1 MQNNRITCHA
11 TKHIRYAVPVNAVD
25 AIRSHYT
32 PPTPFCSPTMSESEW
47 DRPLLPLSALA
58 SASPP
63 FLPAS
68 STVPL
73 LPLSYSYVLTS
84 IVISLK
90 VCASP
95 TAPRH
100 NLLIALSVAL

>member
-1 MQNNRITCHA
+1 MQNNRVTCHA
-11 TKHIRYAVPVNAVD
+11 TKKLTYAVPVNAVA
-25 AIRSHYT
+25 AIDFHYSH
-32 PPTPFCSPTMSESEW
+32 PPPVCSPTMSESEC

-58 SASPP
+58 SASPL

-73 LPLSYSYVLTS
+73 LPLSYTYVLTS

-90 VCASP
+90 VCANP
-95 TAPRH
+95 TAPRP
-100 NLLIALSVAL
+100 NLLIAINVAL